1 MSAAARLGLVVL
13 TLAILLGL
21 LADWLLRATPLGIG
35 AAVWALVLVA
45 ALAAVALWRGTLR
58 GSLALG
64 LGLAPLF
71 ALCLV
76 WRDSPILAELNAI
89 ALVTCLALAAAPRGT
104 LWRAHLDELAH
115 GALLWIG
122 SLGAGL
128 APTIWGDIP
137 WRELAHPGQRRRAA
151 ALARGL
157 ALAIP
162 VLIVFGILFVTAD
175 AVFGSALGGV
185 VPHVHRPAAQIG
197 TVLIWAWIAGAL
209 LRLAGA
215 GGARPPE
222 RESAGAPRIGAV
234 EAAVVLGLVDLLFL
248 AFVAVQFRAFV
259 GGRSYVLR
267 HAHLTYADYAR
278 SGFFQLAAVAALALA
293 LLLAL
298 DWTLRREADGTGDRM
313 FRVLGGVLVLLVL
326 AVLASAVHRMQ
337 LYERAFGLTGLRFY
351 TLAFMAWLGVAFLW
365 LVWTVLRGRRE
376 SFAAGILLSGLVTVL
391 ILNALNPDAII
402 ARVDMHLARHHRP
415 VDYAYLGS
423 LSDDAVPTIVRGLPE
438 LQGRAQGATSV
449 GPAGPQYN
457 GPGSI
462 AALVG
467 LHTACKA
474 DWRTWNLARRR
485 ARDLLC
491 D

>member
-21 LADWLLRATPLGIG
+21 LADWLLRTTPLGIG

-45 ALAAVALWRGTLR
+45 ALAAVAAWRGRLH

-64 LGLAPLF
+64 LALAPLF
-71 ALCLV
+71 ALCLA
-76 WRDSPILAELNAI
+76 WRDSPILAELNVV
-89 ALVTCLALAAAPRGT
+89 ALVTCLALAAAPRGS

-122 SLGAGL
+122 SLAAGL
-128 APTIWGDIP
+128 APTIASDIP
-137 WRELAHPGQRRRAA
+137 WRDLAHPGRRRHAA

-185 VPHVHRPAAQIG
+185 VPHVHRPAAQLL
-197 TVLIWAWIAGAL
+197 TVLVWAWIAGAL
-209 LRLAGA
+209 LRLAGL
-215 GGARPPE
+215 GGAQPPM
-222 RESAGAPRIGAV
+222 RESAGTPLIGAV

-298 DWTLRREADGTGDRM
+298 DWTLRRDGRADTL

-326 AVLASAVHRMQ
+326 AVLASAAHRMQ

-351 TLAFMAWLGVAFLW
+351 TLAFMAWLGV
-365 LVWTVLRGRRE
+365 
-376 SFAAGILLSGLVTVL
+376 
-391 ILNALNPDAII
+391 
-402 ARVDMHLARHHRP
+402 
-415 VDYAYLGS
+415 
-423 LSDDAVPTIVRGLPE
+423 
-438 LQGRAQGATSV
+438 
-449 GPAGPQYN
+449 
-457 GPGSI
+457 
-462 AALVG
+462 
-467 LHTACKA
+467 
-474 DWRTWNLARRR
+474 
-485 ARDLLC
+485 
-491 D
+491 

>member
-21 LADWLLRATPLGIG
+21 LADWLLRTTPLGIG

-45 ALAAVALWRGTLR
+45 ALAAVAAWRGRLH

-64 LGLAPLF
+64 LALAPLF
-71 ALCLV
+71 ALCLA
-76 WRDSPILAELNAI
+76 WRDSPILAELNVV
-89 ALVTCLALAAAPRGT
+89 ALVTCLALAAAPRGS

-122 SLGAGL
+122 SLAAGL
-128 APTIWGDIP
+128 APTIASDIP
-137 WRELAHPGQRRRAA
+137 WKDLAHPGRRRHAA

-185 VPHVHRPAAQIG
+185 VPHVHRPAAQLL
-197 TVLIWAWIAGAL
+197 TVLVWAWIAGAL
-209 LRLAGA
+209 LRLAGL
-215 GGARPPE
+215 GGAQPPM
-222 RESAGAPRIGAV
+222 RESAGTPLIGAV

-278 SGFFQLAAVAALALA
+278 SGFFQLAVVAALALA

-298 DWTLRREADGTGDRM
+298 DWMLRREPGAEGDRV

-326 AVLASAVHRMQ
+326 AVMASAVHRMQ

-351 TLAFMAWLGVAFLW
+351 TLAFMAWLGIAFAW
-365 LVWTVLRGRRE
+365 LAWTVLRGRRDH
-376 SFAAGILLSGLVTVL
+376 FAAGILLSGLATVL
-391 ILNALNPDAII
+391 VLNVVNPDAII
-402 ARVDMHLARHHRP
+402 ARVDMHLIRHQRP

-423 LSDDAVPTIVRGLPE
+423 LSDDAVPTIVAGLSE
-438 LQGRAQGATSV
+438 LQGRAQGATSF

-467 LHTACKA
+467 LHTSCHA

-491 D
+491 S